1 MSFFER
7 LKGIFGRGAN
17 GAGAPVRPEMI
28 SCREA
33 LSVVYEF
40 LDGELEDA
48 AHERVKA
55 HFDVCGRC
63 YPHLKLEESFRAAL
77 RNAAVGASAPPEL
90 KARIGEL
97 LSRTDRP

>member
-7 LKGIFGRGAN
+7 LKGFFGKKAN
-17 GAGAPVRPEMI
+17 GVGSGVRPEMI

-55 HFDVCGRC
+55 HYDVCRRC
-63 YPHLKLEESFRAAL
+63 YPHLKLEESFRTAL
-77 RNAAVGASAPPEL
+77 RKAAVGASAPPEL

-97 LSRTDRP
+97 LSKSDKP